1 MARTETDEEGAAALA
16 EAATAAE
23 QPQSGAGL
31 GPPEQP
37 ADTRGVA
44 TIAAAHLSHDIY
56 SSFRDPLIPVVQEKL
71 GISLAVASLMVP
83 AQSLPSLLQPFFGV
97 VADRTSRRWFVILA
111 PAVAAVSVSSIG
123 LAPNVAIVLL
133 LLFTAGLASAAFHTP
148 AVALVGEYGGSQM
161 GRAMALF
168 QAGGSLARSLGPL
181 IVTGAI
187 AIFTVEGLW
196 VVMVF
201 GILASITLYFKVD
214 TSVVDAARKGQEH
227 TPIMP
232 VLRARGHFIAAL
244 LGFGLLRSLGRSP
257 FSIFLVALL
266 IDKGRSEWYA
276 GTSLSAMFTAG
287 ILGGFVGG
295 ILSDRFGRR
304 VIMAGSIVLLVP
316 VYYLYL
322 WLENGSVWVIGL
334 VMLAGLI
341 SMASG
346 PVELALAQEITPEA
360 RGPMAG
366 LVLAFQFV
374 TMSLIALGFGILAD
388 RIGLVNAYWIVP
400 GLSLLAVAVV
410 PFLPR
415 RGQPLPPVVSELDRT
430 AL

>member
-1 MARTETDEEGAAALA
+1 MARTETDEHLAAELA
-16 EAATAAE
+16 TESTGDEQPDTAAD
-23 QPQSGAGL
+23 PS
-31 GPPEQP
+31 EQP
-37 ADTRGVA
+37 ADTRGVT

-148 AVALVGEYGGSQM
+148 AVALVGEYGGAQM

-201 GILASITLYFKVD
+201 GILASFTLYFKVD
-214 TSVVDAARKGQEH
+214 TRAIDAARKGQEH
-227 TPIMP
+227 VPIMP
-232 VLRARGHFIAAL
+232 VLRARGRYIAAL

-266 IDKGRSEWYA
+266 VDKGRSEWYA
-276 GTSLSAMFTAG
+276 GVTLSAMFTAG
-287 ILGGFVGG
+287 IVGGFVGG

-304 VIMAGSIVLLVP
+304 VIMAGSILLLVP
-316 VYYLYL
+316 VYYTYL
-322 WLENGSVWVIGL
+322 WLENGSIWVIGL

-374 TMSLIALGFGILAD
+374 TMSIIALGFGFLAD

-400 GLSLLAVAVV
+400 GMSLLALAVV

-415 RGQPLPPVVSELDRT
+415 RGQPLPPVVV
-430 AL
+430 